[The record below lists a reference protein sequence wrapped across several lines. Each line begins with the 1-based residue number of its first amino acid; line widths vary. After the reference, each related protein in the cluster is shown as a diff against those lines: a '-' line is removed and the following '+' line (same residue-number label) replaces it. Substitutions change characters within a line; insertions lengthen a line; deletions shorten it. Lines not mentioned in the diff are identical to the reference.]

1 MGVEFLQLGPNKL
14 AKLPLQMRSYHAQ
27 ALRGFDLNRQRSG
40 YGGLFSYLAFVC
52 MNGRAC
58 SLKEELKMLQP
69 RITRMVKYFEDNFNT
84 LKPDCSTNMYA
95 KQPDS
100 ISQKF
105 HILSKDKI
113 LSLTLLATFFL
124 SIVQFGAAQTVDE
137 PYVVNP
143 TPTLPVVGAD
153 GNNDKNNFTQFK
165 EYISSETFEARN
177 ILSYENRVDILDGS
191 VSEKTL
197 DEARYN
203 LATHIM
209 SNGVELIIASE
220 KGKYVEQEGIT
231 SQILSNIRS
240 RTIPASHS
248 HHKPLTLAPSTL
260 KNQMI
265 LTIPLEKQEKFTMPI
280 NDNQIITKICL
291 TTYTYRTTYV
301 ENGSTS
307 VEKKKTVISNSHTEE
322 RNYLLDSALL
332 VKDLTF
338 SKTTELVVGIL
349 PTPFHF
355 VNTLPKDK
363 TQQIPI
369 VITPKTTYINTISG
383 AHKHIVILHPSKEYT
398 NSYNSKVFLT
408 KRVKDDL
415 KKMTNENILTQ
426 VDITE
431 SLPTPIS
438 LTFPKTKMNN
448 YKKTGLFLN
457 GVLNTDLPTALI
469 WKEEQSAVHIYATKT
484 FLTTLTFYTTLL
496 NNSITRTSLQDP
508 IPMTVYDNDPTLHT
522 KHEYVN
528 AKLHTQV
535 IKNIV
540 TNTVASSLLK
550 PELVS
555 MFSTEL
561 MRKKGKNDRNAI
573 VTMATLLDGQT
584 MQITA
589 VETLTKLHT
598 SQKSILE
605 DIQSKL
611 SLVNDINNSPISIE
625 KINHGQKL
633 KVIATK
639 KSSINNK
646 TSVKSTEN
654 IQMYPQVEEDLSLS
668 ETENVDVYPETYIKT
683 NPLMQ
688 TVSQIIG
695 PLTLERFG
703 PMLNVMADLI
713 KKNIAN
719 KHSADQSRQSYN
731 QGNLKNDVE
740 TTNGNQ
746 IITRTV
752 EGPMYIPLQETE
764 KDYLTSGYSYDGN
777 GNMDVSVDINTVSKA
792 KIKIIPKHHLN
803 QQTVNNI
810 SFPRRAEDTKEAYG
824 SSLLRTGI
832 PIRPGE
838 VITANAD
845 VIVGRPSTKVSL
857 GDTAMRHNLLEVRNN
872 LLVPKFYRQLI
883 RSNTLYPSIPFLHP
897 PKTNQDRLDSVNL
910 NRGTLDGYGS
920 ILKPPPPIYNQQ
932 MSKFE
937 NNLQY
942 LLYPTPLLAQSRLTQ
957 SRIKYP
963 LPIEQNKY
971 PSDNYYA
978 SEKIASLNSELNSN
992 EILEIMRIP
1001 EIFSTRLPAIT
1012 SYLALS
1018 NTYHYSPIPHSLV
1031 YPLNPTGTY
1040 RSPLSASTYS
1050 ALHQVNLKKEMLSHT
1065 VNMHAPPLTFK
1076 KEVEHFPHAAA
1087 IRGRIVHLSMPLIK
1101 IPVNE
1106 AKVDVRV
1113 SPQINRVVLVQD
1125 KHSSTDSSDN
1135 KFKQRNQNLSNLA
1148 IGQSSASEN
1157 YKNLFT
1163 NNFTPSTS
1171 NANELSKI
1179 YESNGGYTNILYR
1192 NLTKAAQRFPLGDIG
1207 LSLEHDQKADYSNYS
1222 LQFYNENNPET
1233 LNKHSL
1239 SLWLIMQQSQPI
1251 ITAPHSSQYSKMI
1264 TSNIDKILLATGEH
1278 FHLGTLIKS
1287 EFEFEK
1293 SKRTPLTQVPISINH
1308 ISSATHKMSVFADTT
1323 KTLLEHSNPR
1333 AHFYKTSILIN
1344 TTVKYSKM
1352 AMATNANSLKISS
1365 TLLSARFQ
1373 HFDTQTLGTNLDTI
1387 NSQINRSENS
1397 SFKPIKHDIKRL
1409 EPSEI
1414 VHHDFQTILKRTS
1427 ELTNRLPSS
1436 FTAMKKSILEPMK
1449 ILFSTADNVSLLIP
1463 TITKKIQ
1470 SKESLG
1476 AGVSL
1481 ISNMIPLNSS
1491 EILKATLI
1499 PTRNTISV
1507 SGWSSI
1513 YSISMKQDIQK
1524 IVQVNDTKKQFRSR
1538 HPDKGIQISAF
1549 IPANTH
1555 ILNDTKISYPSVFNG
1570 TKSKSSLAIFPTRKS
1585 SKEPDTLVAMSRKK
1599 GAMQSDIARNSQNL
1613 YTSSLPQIKPTFS
1626 NPLTKKPSQIIN
1638 GFKPEIINISSVIN
1652 TRPDLYQ
1659 KITTKDSINSL
1670 TLIAIS
1676 KSTSVIDQRHN
1687 SPILLTHPFRDEE
1700 MYSPIDSRSIHLS
1713 GVLIDT
1719 PSKTKHITKLSSAS
1733 ACNPVCKSK
1742 KNEICVII
1750 SNGDESVSHCA
1761 CRPSFG
1767 RIFPDRPCKPTYT
1780 YEMQMETLR
1789 VGNYILKFNDG
1800 LKSNVSN
1807 EYRHLSGIILDAV
1820 DRMIMQSDFR
1830 DVYHGVQLISIAA
1843 NKKDNIISKFL
1854 LQLSENSDQKRLSS
1868 VFKKYLRQSNFSI
1881 GGTELYTSK
1890 EGINSL
1896 EFKDFDECLHD
1907 NFHDCSTN
1915 AQCFNLGG
1923 SYTCSCRDGYV
1934 DISDNA
1940 IYPGRKCSDNII
1952 GCEKCNYHG
1961 KCIRTPLDKVL
1972 KLTTV
1977 CQCFPWYA
1985 GTTCQLNLKILLICL
2000 IAIGT
2005 VLFILLLFCILII
2018 HTKRK
2023 NQGASASSMFIAA
2036 SNIHPSMLTS
2046 SGKSRIVEYINDS
2059 NSESSYSSGSILHKK
2074 GHGVKRSK
2082 MKSKVEVLT
2091 KTNLANKCKVTSIR
2105 NMYDVLDLSEAIEEH
2120 DIPSYNMDEGVADT
2134 DQADRSLTF
2143 MIPRAKFRQPYILKN
2158 VQLNNN
2164 LTLEKKETQG
2174 DLHKKEGLEYRSV
2187 FIDRSKHLLKKI
2199 EHSAQERI
2207 TPTSALV
2214 SAGYE
2219 VSAIV
2224 NDSCAAPGKVVST
2237 MTVDIKSQQNVKL
2250 DSESNG
2256 VRSFDETTVEAVT
2269 IPALLKLDSQ
2279 IKNHTIEEL
2288 NTMAERD
2295 LGSTFLL
2302 PHTHLYKP
2310 EKIPSEFSGLDSL

>member
-338 SKTTELVVGIL
+338 SK
-349 PTPFHF
+349 
-355 VNTLPKDK
+355 
-363 TQQIPI
+363 
-369 VITPKTTYINTISG
+369 
-383 AHKHIVILHPSKEYT
+383 
-398 NSYNSKVFLT
+398 
-408 KRVKDDL
+408 
-415 KKMTNENILTQ
+415 